1 MDFWNSRVQWAM
13 GLVQKHYQSEPK
25 FDSKAFWQWRCA
37 TLELAA
43 MDQNSRETGAMP
55 LYAMQSVNFSV
66 VNKDQYMDAL
76 YADIT
81 YTKNWDVAA
90 SSMRRMHPALAS
102 LLRLVTLN
110 TYNPEKKRGRTEE
123 AILAAVQKREKVR
136 GVAYEGILSQLQR
149 LRSQHNAP
157 FLTVLKSMVAFRQ
170 GLNKD
175 YWKAESAQKLLMSYS
190 WTHDLV
196 IEMTNRPR
204 ELPFPINKTVSFV
217 VYDNC
222 DYHRKKAYDR
232 TDDDAEYV
240 KTVQFVGVPVSA
252 SLPEI
257 SQQEIGA
264 RTSPETAPQN

>member
-66 VNKDQYMDAL
+66 VDRDQYMDAL

-110 TYNPEKKRGRTEE
+110 TCNPEKKRGRTEE
-123 AILAAVQKREKVR
+123 AVLAAVQRRESLR
-136 GVAYEGILSQLQR
+136 GHA
-149 LRSQHNAP
+149 
-157 FLTVLKSMVAFRQ
+157 
-170 GLNKD
+170 
-175 YWKAESAQKLLMSYS
+175 
-190 WTHDLV
+190 
-196 IEMTNRPR
+196 
-204 ELPFPINKTVSFV
+204 ELPTRAFCPSCKGYGRNIMPPS
-217 VYDNC
+217 
-222 DYHRKKAYDR
+222 
-232 TDDDAEYV
+232 
-240 KTVQFVGVPVSA
+240 
-252 SLPEI
+252 
-257 SQQEIGA
+257 
-264 RTSPETAPQN
+264 

>member
-66 VNKDQYMDAL
+66 VDRDQYMDAL

-102 LLRLVTLN
+102 LLRL
-110 TYNPEKKRGRTEE
+110 PSGDFEH
-123 AILAAVQKREKVR
+123 VQ
-136 GVAYEGILSQLQR
+136 
-149 LRSQHNAP
+149 P
-157 FLTVLKSMVAFRQ
+157 
-170 GLNKD
+170 
-175 YWKAESAQKLLMSYS
+175 
-190 WTHDLV
+190 
-196 IEMTNRPR
+196 
-204 ELPFPINKTVSFV
+204 
-217 VYDNC
+217 
-222 DYHRKKAYDR
+222 RKKQR
-232 TDDDAEYV
+232 PHRGGCSSCRAE
-240 KTVQFVGVPVSA
+240 A
-252 SLPEI
+252 
-257 SQQEIGA
+257 
-264 RTSPETAPQN
+264 

>member
-66 VNKDQYMDAL
+66 VDRDQYMNAL

-110 TYNPEKKRGRTEE
+110 THNPEKKEDAPRR
-123 AILAAVQKREKVR
+123 LFYLPCRSVR
-136 GVAYEGILSQLQR
+136 GHAALPTR
-149 LRSQHNAP
+149 
-157 FLTVLKSMVAFRQ
+157 AFCPSCKGYGR
-170 GLNKD
+170 NMMPP
-175 YWKAESAQKLLMSYS
+175 S
-190 WTHDLV
+190 
-196 IEMTNRPR
+196 
-204 ELPFPINKTVSFV
+204 
-217 VYDNC
+217 
-222 DYHRKKAYDR
+222 
-232 TDDDAEYV
+232 
-240 KTVQFVGVPVSA
+240 
-252 SLPEI
+252 
-257 SQQEIGA
+257 
-264 RTSPETAPQN
+264 